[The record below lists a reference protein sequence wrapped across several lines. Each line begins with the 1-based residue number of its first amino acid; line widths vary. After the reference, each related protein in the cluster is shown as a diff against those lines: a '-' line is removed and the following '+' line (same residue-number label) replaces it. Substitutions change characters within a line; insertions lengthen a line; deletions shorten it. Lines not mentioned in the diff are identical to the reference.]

1 MVAKKGKLQIY
12 AEYLIARLL
21 LSGLGLLPRSAAVTI
36 GRAAGRLAYHVL
48 GRLRRTGMINL
59 RLAFPEKSHAERQKI
74 LTASFEN
81 LGRTL
86 GEVSQFPYLVPA
98 KLERIVDFTLDE
110 QSMQLY
116 RRVKNEKQGV
126 LIVTGHL
133 GNWEM
138 LVFAFAALYEPMAYL
153 ARPLDNPLLED
164 FTARLRSRFG
174 NRPLNKS
181 GSAMTAVRLLREGE
195 ILGVL
200 ADINAHPKEGVF
212 VDFFGIPA
220 CTSAGPAIM
229 ALRSRAIIL
238 PAFCVYDNSAG
249 RYRLV
254 CGNLIEYAPTGDR
267 VQDLHELTRL
277 YTAEIE
283 KIIRAFPEQWLW
295 IHKRWK
301 TRPKG
306 EQQLY

>member
-1 MVAKKGKLQIY
+1 MPARKSKLQIRG
-12 AEYLIARLL
+12 EYIAARFILG
-21 LSGLGLLPRSAAVTI
+21 GLGLLPRKAAVAI
-36 GRAAGRLAYHVL
+36 GRAAGWLAYNLL
-48 GRLRRTGMINL
+48 GELRRTGMTNL
-59 RLAFPEKSHAERQKI
+59 RLAFPEKSDAERQKI
-74 LTASFEN
+74 LKASFKN
-81 LGRTL
+81 LGQTL
-86 GEVSQFPYLVPA
+86 GEVSQFPYSTPA
-98 KLERIVDFTLDE
+98 KLERIVDFALDE
-110 QSMQLY
+110 ESLGLY

-138 LVFAFAALYEPMAYL
+138 LVFAFAALYEPIAYL
-153 ARPLDNPLLED
+153 ARPLDNPLLEN

-181 GSAMTAVRLLREGE
+181 GSAMTAVRLLRSGE

-220 CTSAGPAIM
+220 CTSAGPAMM
-229 ALRSRAIIL
+229 ALRSGAIIF

-254 CGNLIEYAPTGDR
+254 RGSIIEYEPTGDR
-267 VQDLHELTRL
+267 ARDTEEITRL

-306 EQQLY
+306 EMPLY

>member
-59 RLAFPEKSHAERQKI
+59 RLAFPEKSDAERQKI

-110 QSMQLY
+110 QSMELY

-254 CGNLIEYAPTGDR
+254 RGNLIEYAPTGDR